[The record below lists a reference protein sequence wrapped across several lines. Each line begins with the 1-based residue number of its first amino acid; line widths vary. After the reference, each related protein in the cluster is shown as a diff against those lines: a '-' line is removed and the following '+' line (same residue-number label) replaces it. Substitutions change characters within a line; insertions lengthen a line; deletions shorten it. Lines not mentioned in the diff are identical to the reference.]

1 MDIEIWMLVATVLI
15 ATVPWAMSIHAKVA
29 VIASSVESLPDVVEE
44 LRSMLAEHEARLDHH
59 AQEIETLKKTA
70 STGH

>member
-44 LRSMLAEHEARLDHH
+44 LRTMLAEHEARLDHH
-59 AQEIETLKKTA
+59 AQEIKTLKEA
-70 STGH
+70 AGSGR